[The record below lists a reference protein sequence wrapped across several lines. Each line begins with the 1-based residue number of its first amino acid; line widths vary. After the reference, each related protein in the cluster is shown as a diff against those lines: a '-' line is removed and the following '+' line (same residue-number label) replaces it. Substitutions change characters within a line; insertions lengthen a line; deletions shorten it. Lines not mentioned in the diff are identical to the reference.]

1 MPTAIGPT
9 AAADPA
15 FATPNANSPTPSIA
29 IIGGGIT
36 GLLFGLALH
45 THCPHLPFLI
55 YEAASSFGEIGAG
68 VGFSPNASRA
78 MRLIS
83 PELHSAFEELRTPN
97 KWEAKRETWFD
108 LRLGEDVGETVEE
121 SGPGHEDCKG
131 ASVGGKR
138 VREGDF
144 IGSIDLGETR
154 GGVHRA
160 HFVDAVQ
167 KLMPQGTARFGK
179 RLVDVSQDHDGL
191 YVLTFS
197 DTTTA
202 QASSIVACDGIKS
215 RCRQVLLGDTHS
227 AAKARYTGKY
237 CYRGLVPMPIAVA
250 ALGEEE
256 ATNSQM
262 YWMQHKHLLT
272 FPIANG
278 KTMNVVAFAS
288 KEEWKSEKWIIEAS
302 REEMYKDYEGC
313 GKKVKTILQMMQQP
327 DIWALF
333 EHKDAETYCK
343 GGMCLIGDAAHAST
357 PHQGAGTLSFYAGLG
372 SCPYGHS

>member
-1 MPTAIGPT
+1 MPTATP
-9 AAADPA
+9 ADDVRNVSIQA
-15 FATPNANSPTPSIA
+15 PSVA

-78 MRLIS
+78 MKLIS
-83 PELHSAFEELRTPN
+83 PDLYTAFEKLRTPN
-97 KWEAKRETWFD
+97 RWEAKRETWFD
-108 LRLGEDVGETVEE
+108 LRLGENVSVYTEGVALGQQGCE
-121 SGPGHEDCKG
+121 S
-131 ASVGGKR
+131 ASVDGKR

-144 IGSIDLGETR
+144 IGSINLGETR

-160 HFVDAVQ
+160 HFVNAVQ
-167 KLMPQGTARFGK
+167 GLMPSNTARFGK
-179 RLVDVSQDHDGL
+179 RLVDVSQDHNGL
-191 YVLTFS
+191 YVLTFT
-197 DTTTA
+197 DGTTA
-202 QASSIVACDGIKS
+202 IAASVVACDGIKS
-215 RCRQVLLGDTHS
+215 RCRQVLLGDTHP
-227 AAKARYTGKY
+227 AAKARFTGKY
-237 CYRGLVPMPIAVA
+237 CYRGLIPMSDAIA

-288 KEEWKSEKWIIEAS
+288 QDEWENEKWIIEAS
-302 REEMYKDYEGC
+302 KQEMYDDYEGC
-313 GKKVKTILQMMQQP
+313 GEKVKTILSMMQQP

-333 EHKDAETYCK
+333 EHTDAETYCK

-357 PHQGAGTLSFYAGLG
+357 PHQGAGRFTFCAGCRVISTATANCLS
-372 SCPYGHS
+372 

>member
-1 MPTAIGPT
+1 
-9 AAADPA
+9 
-15 FATPNANSPTPSIA
+15 
-29 IIGGGIT
+29 
-36 GLLFGLALH
+36 
-45 THCPHLPFLI
+45 
-55 YEAASSFGEIGAG
+55 

-78 MRLIS
+78 MKLIS
-83 PELHSAFEELRTPN
+83 PELHSAFEKLRTPN
-97 KWEAKRETWFD
+97 KWDTKRETWFD
-108 LRLGEDVGETVEE
+108 LRLGEDVGGTTEE
-121 SGPGHEDCKG
+121 RGRKGP
-131 ASVGGKR
+131 SVGGKR

-160 HFVDAVQ
+160 HFVEAVQ
-167 KLMPQGTARFGK
+167 KLMPPGTARFGK
-179 RLVDVSQDHDGL
+179 RLVDVSQDHDGP

-197 DTTTA
+197 DGTAA
-202 QASSIVACDGIKS
+202 QASSVVACDGIKS
-215 RCRQVLLGDTHS
+215 RCRQVLLGDTHP

-237 CYRGLVPMPIAVA
+237 CYRGLIPMPTAIA

-288 KEEWKSEKWIIEAS
+288 KGEWRSEKWIIEAS
-302 REEMYKDYEGC
+302 REEMYEDYEGC
-313 GKKVKTILQMMQQP
+313 GEKVKTILQMMQQP
-327 DIWALF
+327 DIWSLF

-357 PHQGAGTLSFYAGLG
+357 PHQGAGRLSYTQALQSFLRSQLTLGRSRNGR
-372 SCPYGHS
+372 